1 MKAKKKP
8 LETLKPEDLGVN
20 TSSTVTTLKVEA
32 PAARSAGIKV
42 KSVDELV
49 DKLKNEAKVI

>member
-1 MKAKKKP
+1 MASKQQI
-8 LETLKPEDLGVN
+8 T
-20 TSSTVTTLKVEA
+20 KVEP
-32 PAARSAGIKV
+32 PAERQAGITV

>member
-8 LETLKPEDLGVN
+8 LDEKTPADFGVDMASKQQI
-20 TSSTVTTLKVEA
+20 TKVEP
-32 PAARSAGIKV
+32 PAERKAGITV